1 MALRKFF
8 TCDHAMVERD
18 SAASKRTFQKL
29 FSLIYYP
36 LRANNTKVIQRL
48 PLQSHLSNTYK
59 KNFLED
65 FSFVVKVLGLGAG
78 KRFGCLFK
86 LATTFKSY
94 LPAYKCYVTIY
105 GSLTKGRC
113 VILLKA
119 IKASHMQLYSNIWRG
134 KGALTWILIC
144 RMSRNR
150 AYFML
155 KSFDMNIKSRC
166 IFFI

>member
-1 MALRKFF
+1 M
-8 TCDHAMVERD
+8 
-18 SAASKRTFQKL
+18 
-29 FSLIYYP
+29 
-36 LRANNTKVIQRL
+36 
-48 PLQSHLSNTYK
+48 
-59 KNFLED
+59 
-65 FSFVVKVLGLGAG
+65 VKVLGLGAG

-119 IKASHMQLYSNIWRG
+119 IKASHMQLYCNIWRG

-144 RMSRNR
+144 RMSTYR
-150 AYFML
+150 AYFMTQ
-155 KSFDMNIKSRC
+155 SFDLNIKSRC
-166 IFFI
+166 IFSSNFQFRDKNPHIQIWWPFMLAICVTKQSNDLRFDLSWSTWTTQGMQAGFFKAFRY